1 VIILATM
8 LGDLVRLRAM
18 EPSDAEALWR
28 WNHDPEVMRW
38 MQDSHPQSLAQVT
51 RWLGEERGRNEYGD
65 LLLGVEVQAD
75 DKLIGLVRLHGAEPE
90 LGIAELDIYLGEKNY
105 WGKGYATDTV
115 RTVCRY
121 GFDKMRLHKITLT
134 VVTENEA
141 AWRAYRK
148 VGFVQEGRLREVFR
162 RDGRWY
168 DQYTMGLLAGEL
180 TNA

>member
-75 DKLIGLVRLHGAEPE
+75 DKLIGLVRLHGTEPE

>member
-1 VIILATM
+1 MATM

-90 LGIAELDIYLGEKNY
+90 LGIAELDIYLGERNY

-180 TNA
+180 TDA

>member
-1 VIILATM
+1 M
-8 LGDLVRLRAM
+8 LGELVRLRAM

-28 WNHDPEVMRW
+28 WNHDPQVMRW
-38 MQDSHPQSLAQVT
+38 MQDDYPQSLAQVT
-51 RWLGEERGRNEYGD
+51 KWLTERDRNEHGD

-75 DKLIGLVRLHGAEPE
+75 DQLIGLVRLHEAEPE
-90 LGIAELDIYLGEKNY
+90 LGIATLDIYLGEKES
-105 WGKGYATDTV
+105 WGRGYATDTV
-115 RTVCRY
+115 RTICRY

-134 VVTENEA
+134 VVTENEP

-168 DQYTMGLLAGEL
+168 DEYVMGLLEGEL
-180 TNA
+180 T

>member
-1 VIILATM
+1 M
-8 LGDLVRLRAM
+8 RLRAM

-28 WNHDPEVMRW
+28 WNHDPQVMRW
-38 MQDSHPQSLAQVT
+38 MQDGYPQSLARVT
-51 RWLGEERGRNEYGD
+51 RWLAEEVGRNEYGD
-65 LLLGVEVQAD
+65 LLMGVETQAD
-75 DKLIGLVRLHGAEPE
+75 GRLIGLVRLREAEPE
-90 LGIAELDIYLGEKNY
+90 LGIAELDLYLGEKDS

-115 RTVCRY
+115 RTICRY
-121 GFDKMRLHKITLT
+121 GFDKMRLHKISLT

-168 DQYTMGLLAGEL
+168 DEYTMGLLEGEL
-180 TNA
+180 T

>member
-1 VIILATM
+1 M
-8 LGDLVRLRAM
+8 MGELVRLRAM

-28 WNHDPEVMRW
+28 WNHDPLVMRW
-38 MQDSHPQSLAQVT
+38 MQDGYPQSLARVS
-51 RWLGEERGRNEYGD
+51 RWLSEERGRNEYGD

-75 DKLIGLVRLHGAEPE
+75 DRLIGLVRLREAEPE
-90 LGIAELDIYLGEKNY
+90 LGIAELDVYLGEKDS

-115 RTVCRY
+115 RTICRY
-121 GFDKMRLHKITLT
+121 GFDKMRLHKISLT

-141 AWRAYRK
+141 ARRAYRK

-180 TNA
+180 T

>member
-1 VIILATM
+1 M

-90 LGIAELDIYLGEKNY
+90 LGLAELDIYLGEKNY

-180 TNA
+180 TDA

>member
-1 VIILATM
+1 M

-180 TNA
+180 TDA

>member
-1 VIILATM
+1 M

-180 TNA
+180 IDA

>member
-1 VIILATM
+1 MIILATM

-180 TNA
+180 TDA